1 MSSIATLA
9 GAHSRIAEIQSR
21 FAPSSVRA
29 TTATRTIDTAS
40 FDDVMSNLLG
50 STATDTE
57 GSTIDLTSLTSVLS
71 SLPTRRS
78 GALASALGTTTGTS
92 GNGPTGADAV
102 AAAKLYLG
110 VDYVWGGTDPSKGL
124 DCSGLVQRAYRD
136 LGIELPRVSYDQAKV
151 GTKVDSIEQARPGDL
166 VAFGSPV
173 DHIGIYVGDG
183 KMIQAPHTGD
193 VVRISDI
200 KRPITAIRRVIPDDA
215 ASASGINATSLAAAT
230 GRTTTTGGSTGIA
243 GGEPYEQLFQAAGAK
258 YGLNPRLL
266 AAVAKAESNFD
277 PSARSGA
284 GAVGLMQFMPAT
296 AAGMGIDPTDPA
308 QAIDGAAKYLRTQLD
323 RFGSVDLALAAYNA
337 GPGAVQRAGGIPP
350 YAETRNYVT
359 KILGLLGNQSPTTSP
374 TLVGST
380 NGVLT

>member
-29 TTATRTIDTAS
+29 TAATRTIDTAS

-71 SLPTRRS
+71 SLPARRS
-78 GALASALGTTTGTS
+78 GALASAFGTTTGTS

-102 AAAKLYLG
+102 AAAKQYLG

-230 GRTTTTGGSTGIA
+230 GRATTTGGSTGIA
-243 GGEPYEQLFQAAGAK
+243 GAEPYEQLFQAAGAK

-323 RFGSVDLALAAYNA
+323 RFGSVELALAAYNA

-359 KILGLLGNQSPTTSP
+359 KILGLLGNQTPTTSP